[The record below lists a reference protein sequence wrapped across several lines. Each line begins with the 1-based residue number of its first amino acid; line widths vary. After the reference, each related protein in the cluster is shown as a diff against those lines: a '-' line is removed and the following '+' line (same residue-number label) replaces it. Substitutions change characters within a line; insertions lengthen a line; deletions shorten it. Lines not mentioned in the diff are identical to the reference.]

1 MRAAP
6 LLGRRRLA
14 AGFGWAQLA
23 WAALLVLRLPLRLRS
38 PLLLVVILNA
48 AKDRAALAAPAG
60 TTRNKTLCA
69 QKKSATKV
77 ADRKTLLITQKS
89 KR

>member
-1 MRAAP
+1 

-23 WAALLVLRLPLRLRS
+23 WAALLVLRLPLRLRL

-48 AKDRAALAAPAG
+48 AKDRAALAAPAR

-69 QKKSATKV
+69 QKKI
-77 ADRKTLLITQKS
+77 RHKS
-89 KR
+89 GGSQNPSHHPEI